1 MTINHININKGN
13 NIANIFEIL
22 VIPFSLLLKFKKYF
36 EILKSNHEF

>member
-1 MTINHININKGN
+1 MNINRINIIKDN

-22 VIPFSLLLKFKKYF
+22 VIPLFLNFKKYF